1 MNTENSILTMNV
13 RCTRLKFIWRN
24 KPTIQQQSMLKSSVN
39 GVGNDFAKKGNFK
52 NGREYIV
59 IYDPQPGKKS
69 TEAAVQRCS

>member
-1 MNTENSILTMNV
+1 
-13 RCTRLKFIWRN
+13 
-24 KPTIQQQSMLKSSVN
+24 MLKSSVN